1 MWISRRKYETLTYR
15 INEIKANQRK
25 LELDMQKRIDY
36 MARRILKEPQKLS
49 QELDEKIEIE
59 RFINDFIND

>member
-59 RFINDFIND
+59 RFIKDFIND